1 MQWSGDVTCSPSGA
15 GKGPSFQTRPGAPV
29 DADLVKALEV
39 LSARAAP
46 QKAGELTDHEQ
57 QPREEESTR
66 PAVEGKS
73 GDEAYKML
81 RAYACHQTLFCFLFS
96 RE

>member
-1 MQWSGDVTCSPSGA
+1 MCSPSGA
-15 GKGPSFQTRPGAPV
+15 GKGPSFETRPGAPTG
-29 DADLVKALEV
+29 ADLVEALEV

-57 QPREEESTR
+57 PREEQSAR
-66 PAVEGKS
+66 PVVEGKS
-73 GDEAYKML
+73 GDEAWEML
-81 RAYACHQTLFCFLFS
+81 RAYAWHQTLLCSLLS